1 MVIEILF
8 LISFGLL
15 WTLYTGYSKYVGL
28 YLAVAT
34 FFFSATLAQV
44 NDYKSAIMIKSH
56 LLIFTAMCIFTGIIY
71 QCTRTLINQILTWLI
86 RLNIGILFFA
96 IDNVFIQGLLLF
108 AASTTPYMIA
118 SDAGILLRSS
128 FINKDLWVI
137 LTGIIL
143 LFFYTTDVDFIM
155 NNSYYLVL
163 FAIIIPSIMHFT
175 NNKYLEPRLM
185 LLCLVIIFDVFNK
198 DKDVLK
204 IILESA

>member
-1 MVIEILF
+1 MVIEIIF
-8 LISFGLL
+8 LISFGII
-15 WTLYTGYSKYVGL
+15 WKLYGYSKYVGL

-34 FFFSATLAQV
+34 FFVTSALAQV
-44 NDYKSAIMIKSH
+44 NDYKTAIMIKTH
-56 LLIFTAMCIFTGIIY
+56 LLIFTALCIFTGIIY

-96 IDNVFIQGLLLF
+96 IDNALIQGLLLF

-137 LTGIIL
+137 LTCIIL
-143 LFFYTTDVDFIM
+143 LLYYTSDVDFIT

-163 FAIIIPSIMHFT
+163 LAIIIPSIMHFT
-175 NNKYLEPRLM
+175 NNKYLEPRLL
-185 LLCLVIIFDVFNK
+185 LLCLCIIFDVFN
-198 DKDVLK
+198 DGKDVLK
-204 IILESA
+204 IILDSA